1 MKIKKKV
8 EIKRPIVFV
17 PMCLDYFHH
26 GHANIINRAKR
37 YGNIILG
44 LVSDKG
50 ISSYKKKPHNNFKQ
64 RKKIALMLKDIKK
77 IITVKSLDHFLS
89 LSKKYKFDYFVHGD
103 DWKKEPQSGI
113 RSEVKNV
120 LEKWNG
126 KVIDIPYTKNIS
138 STIIKKR
145 IRRWKIK

>member
-1 MKIKKKV
+1 
-8 EIKRPIVFV
+8 
-17 PMCLDYFHH
+17 MCLDYFHH

-44 LVSDKG
+44 LYLIKAFHLT
-50 ISSYKKKPHNNFKQ
+50 KKTAQQLPE
-64 RKKIALMLKDIKK
+64 KKIALMLKDIKK

-120 LEKWNG
+120 LKKWNG

-138 STIIKKR
+138 STS
-145 IRRWKIK
+145 